1 MPEAEEKQKET
12 VDIDTSGPEV
22 EIKLPEE
29 KTKDEDKTYE
39 DERETKLEDGGVA
52 DDTPEKPVE
61 QPAVQGSDKQESN
74 AKEVE
79 DYSEGVKKRIA
90 KLTKKMREA
99 ERQKDEALRY
109 AESVKKERDQ
119 FKSQA
124 TSLDKNYATEMEGR
138 IASSLAA
145 AQAKLAAARESQD
158 SKAEVEA
165 LTAISQLGYE
175 QGKLAELKTAQQ
187 MEETAAKD
195 KPQTIAQPK
204 RPASP
209 DPRAEAWAEKN
220 EWFGKDN
227 AMTYTAFDLHRKLT
241 EEEGYDPKSDE
252 YYAEIDKRI
261 RLEFPHKFDTTVE
274 KQTSKPTQNVASA
287 TRSSKTSR
295 KSVRL
300 TSSQVAIAKKLGVP
314 LEEYAKQLMNT
325 KGVCETTYEHEGGI
339 GIWKRINQL
348 VRAKLSK
355 VIQQKYNHKLK
366 RLSQKQDQKFGLH
379 HRT

>member
-1 MPEAEEKQKET
+1 MPETEEKQKET

-29 KTKDEDKTYE
+29 KIKEEDKTYE

-61 QPAVQGSDKQESN
+61 QPAVQGSDKQQSN
-74 AKEVE
+74 SQEVE

-109 AESVKKERDQ
+109 ADSVRKERDQ
-119 FKSQA
+119 FKTQA

-145 AQAKLAAARESQD
+145 AQAKLAAARDSQD

-187 MEETAAKD
+187 MEETALKD
-195 KPQTIAQPK
+195 KPQAQAITQPK
-204 RPASP
+204 RAAAP
-209 DPRAEAWAEKN
+209 DPKAEAWAERN
-220 EWFGKDN
+220 DWFGKDN

-241 EEEGYDPKSDE
+241 EEEGFDPKSDE

-261 RLEFPHKFDTTVE
+261 KLEFPHKFDTTVE

-287 TRSSKTSR
+287 TRSSKTGR

-325 KGVCETTYEHEGGI
+325 KEV
-339 GIWKRINQL
+339 
-348 VRAKLSK
+348 
-355 VIQQKYNHKLK
+355 
-366 RLSQKQDQKFGLH
+366 
-379 HRT
+379 

>member
-1 MPEAEEKQKET
+1 MPETDENKT
-12 VDIDTSGPEV
+12 IDIDTSGPEV
-22 EIKLPEE
+22 EVKLPEE
-29 KTKDEDKTYE
+29 KTKEEDKTYE
-39 DERETKLEDGGVA
+39 SSEDNIVTSDSSEESSQQPDVRVEENKTQQGADEK
-52 DDTPEKPVE
+52 
-61 QPAVQGSDKQESN
+61 GSDKQKDN
-74 AKEVE
+74 RQEVE
-79 DYSEGVKKRIA
+79 EYSEGVKKRIA

-99 ERQKDEALRY
+99 ERQRDEAISY
-109 AESVKKERDQ
+109 AERTKKERDE
-119 FKSQA
+119 FKTQSI
-124 TSLDKNYATEMEGR
+124 SLDKNYATEMEGR

-187 MEETAAKD
+187 MQETAAKE
-195 KPQTIAQPK
+195 KPAVPTQPK
-204 RPASP
+204 RPSAP
-209 DPRAEAWAEKN
+209 DPKAEAWAEKN

-241 EEEGYDPKSDE
+241 EEEGFDPKSDD
-252 YYAEIDKRI
+252 YYEEIDKRI

-287 TRSSKTSR
+287 TRSSKTGR

-314 LEEYAKQLMNT
+314 LEEYAKQLIT
-325 KGVCETTYEHEGGI
+325 KEV
-339 GIWKRINQL
+339 
-348 VRAKLSK
+348 
-355 VIQQKYNHKLK
+355 
-366 RLSQKQDQKFGLH
+366 
-379 HRT
+379 